1 MALRKWLKMAKK
13 LKNKKN
19 LKKEKHKKMVKKIMS
34 MMMVMAMCAGCLIAC
49 SGDSSS
55 NDSSDSGNLTAVI
68 ALGEYDPQISGQQI
82 IALEQ
87 GYFEEEGL
95 DVDLQLLTDPSVS
108 TTMIASNEAQF
119 YSVSNYQAINLVD
132 KGTDVCL
139 LAPTV
144 NAGNTQ
150 VVVAGADSGIVNA
163 KDMEGKR
170 MGYTD
175 GAGVIVAVQNMCD
188 DLGVDFDSIELV
200 NLQASDM
207 LASLESGDI
216 DSLAAYMLESGLNT
230 SEVTFDQYADTDIL
244 EAIDSSLVSYAFSK
258 RTEEEKMAVVIDHLY
273 KAYEEKNG
281 EMQYVLNDLNLRMEK
296 GEFICVLGKSGCG
309 KSTLLNCLA
318 GYLKPDKGSIEVDG
332 NPISGPGPERGV
344 VFQQHA
350 LFPWR
355 TVLKNVQFGLEIN
368 GAKKARALANDPEV
382 LLMDEPLGALDAL
395 TRDSMRREI
404 ERIWKLTEKTI
415 LFITHSVPEAVFL
428 ADRVIIL
435 NKGKVQLDQKV
446 DLPRSRNINDPK
458 FSAYVQQF
466 ESTITGVSSDGVIT
480 E

>member
-1 MALRKWLKMAKK
+1 M
-13 LKNKKN
+13 N
-19 LKKEKHKKMVKKIMS
+19 IMQEH
-34 MMMVMAMCAGCLIAC
+34 I
-49 SGDSSS
+49 
-55 NDSSDSGNLTAVI
+55 
-68 ALGEYDPQISGQQI
+68 YD
-82 IALEQ
+82 
-87 GYFEEEGL
+87 
-95 DVDLQLLTDPSVS
+95 
-108 TTMIASNEAQF
+108 AS
-119 YSVSNYQAINLVD
+119 
-132 KGTDVCL
+132 
-139 LAPTV
+139 
-144 NAGNTQ
+144 
-150 VVVAGADSGIVNA
+150 
-163 KDMEGKR
+163 
-170 MGYTD
+170 
-175 GAGVIVAVQNMCD
+175 
-188 DLGVDFDSIELV
+188 
-200 NLQASDM
+200 
-207 LASLESGDI
+207 
-216 DSLAAYMLESGLNT
+216 
-230 SEVTFDQYADTDIL
+230 
-244 EAIDSSLVSYAFSK
+244 AFSK

-368 GAKKARALANDPEV
+368 GAKKARETAMKYIDMVGLNGYENKFPSGLSGGMAQRVGIARALANDPEV

-458 FSAYVQQF
+458 FSAYV
-466 ESTITGVSSDGVIT
+466 
-480 E
+480 

>member
-1 MALRKWLKMAKK
+1 
-13 LKNKKN
+13 
-19 LKKEKHKKMVKKIMS
+19 
-34 MMMVMAMCAGCLIAC
+34 
-49 SGDSSS
+49 
-55 NDSSDSGNLTAVI
+55 
-68 ALGEYDPQISGQQI
+68 
-82 IALEQ
+82 
-87 GYFEEEGL
+87 
-95 DVDLQLLTDPSVS
+95 
-108 TTMIASNEAQF
+108 MIASNEAQF

-466 ESTITGVSSDGVIT
+466 ESAITGVSSDGVIT